1 MLTRQPSL
9 EDLQQRVG
17 TLEALGPTWK
27 MPTWSS
33 SLCLWPMATT
43 TLPYQWR
50 RGATNRTSA
59 TCCRPQATEATQRQ
73 ETTEMAQQL
82 QNHRLRDGGCK
93 GNTSDA
99 AQ

>member
-1 MLTRQPSL
+1 M
-9 EDLQQRVG
+9 QQRVG
-17 TLEALGPTWK
+17 TLERRLANLENAYMELLALLVAHGNHHPAD
-27 MPTWSS
+27 
-33 SLCLWPMATT
+33 LPMAPRRYQQNLRSRPHATET
-43 TLPYQWR
+43 TLR
-50 RGATNRTSA
+50 R
-59 TCCRPQATEATQRQ
+59 